1 MRLHG
6 SRGHGRGACAPSV
19 GFAAPSIGF
28 AATSPASQG
37 RTQKSLDQLPLITRS
52 LSETRN

>member
-28 AATSPASQG
+28 AVTSPASQG